1 MKPLILAVSLLLP
14 LAASGQSTVIRDYDR
29 FENRTRYWSA
39 RTQVQSGLD
48 IYVHFSFKG
57 KGAGR
62 EIHSFYLIFESTS
75 SDWRFL
81 KQSSLYCLID
91 GQPLNLGLPV
101 AKDNDVRMEYRSV
114 SVEEHLMFAVKYQT
128 LQKLAKANQ
137 IEMRLGKAEFY
148 LGSSFQASLKELLS
162 KVQAVKTNKLQ

>member
-1 MKPLILAVSLLLP
+1 MKPLILALLLLLP
-14 LAASGQSTVIRDYDR
+14 VFASGQDSVIRDYDR
-29 FENRTRYWSA
+29 FENRTRYWTTPI
-39 RTQVQSGLD
+39 RVQSGLD
-48 IYVHFSFKG
+48 LYVHFSFKG

-62 EIHSFYLIFESTS
+62 EINGFYLIFESTS

-81 KQSSLYCLID
+81 KQSNLYCLID
-91 GQPLNLGLPV
+91 GQPLNLGPPV
-101 AKDNDVRMEYRSV
+101 AKDNDVRAGYRSV

-162 KVQAVKTNKLQ
+162 KVQVVKTNKLQ